1 LIQRNHLV
9 VGVGEFSVTH
19 DEMRTIKTFALGS
32 CVAVIC
38 LAPRKEMAGLLHVA
52 LPEAKINPTM
62 AQARPGMFA
71 DTGIPAM
78 LDMMVRRGCN
88 LAELKVKLAGGA
100 SILDTEQRFEIG
112 KRNILSVKK
121 ILWMYRLGPVAEDVG
136 LNYSRTVTVSAE
148 TGQVVISSPGKGEW
162 QL

>member
-1 LIQRNHLV
+1 MIQRKHIV
-9 VGVGEFSVTH
+9 VGVGEYSITT
-19 DEMRTIKTFALGS
+19 DELPTIKTFALGS

-38 LAPRKEMAGLLHVA
+38 FAPRRGVAGLLHVA

-100 SILDTEQRFEIG
+100 SILDSEQRFEIG
-112 KRNILSVKK
+112 KRNVLSVRK

-136 LNYSRTVTVSAE
+136 KDYSRTVTVSAD
-148 TGQVVISSPGKGEW
+148 TGHVFISSPGKGEW

>member
-1 LIQRNHLV
+1 MQRKHIV
-9 VGVGEFSVTH
+9 VGVGEFSVTS
-19 DEMRTIKTFALGS
+19 DEMPTIKTFALGS

-38 LAPRKEMAGLLHVA
+38 LASRRKMVGLLHVA

-71 DTGIPAM
+71 DTGIPAL

-100 SILDTEQRFEIG
+100 SILDAEQRFEIG

-121 ILWMYRLGPVAEDVG
+121 VLWMYRLGPVAEDVG
-136 LNYSRTVTVSAE
+136 RDYSRTVTVSAE
-148 TGQVVISSPGKGEW
+148 TGLVVISSPNKGEW
-162 QL
+162 QI